1 MPFSIKIWNML
12 NNSVKNSPTLEI
24 FKKQIK
30 PYREHNVLYYYGRRW
45 LNIHHARLRLG
56 CSKLNYDLCYNLRV
70 KDSPTCSCGH
80 RFETAEHF
88 LISCPS
94 YDLLRVG
101 LQKLLHNTANLQL
114 MLCFCMETAK
124 LTLKEIKLFL
134 MQYLNLNTWK
144 NQEDLT

>member
-1 MPFSIKIWNML
+1 ML

-101 LQKLLHNTANLQL
+101 LQKIITQYRKFAINV
-114 MLCFCMETAK
+114 MLYGDSEIDFEGNKIIFDAVFKYME
-124 LTLKEIKLFL
+124 ESRRF
-134 MQYLNLNTWK
+134 N
-144 NQEDLT
+144 